1 MYLSH
6 HCTSVFLCSLIRWE
20 KVSSFDALMT
30 EDVSNVAVLKLKGQV
45 MSIIYRFRA
54 AKSNDWLWLKTC
66 SMSFQN
72 PYTEDVEYI
81 VCTNTLANKL
91 VSVVIYLFKVLFCV
105 TLLHCWRWTMP
116 VQCYTECWH
125 KPLGYTELTGYGD
138 ESGNHCPNYKDIL
151 WLLVGLS

>member
-1 MYLSH
+1 
-6 HCTSVFLCSLIRWE
+6 
-20 KVSSFDALMT
+20 MT

-91 VSVVIYLFKVLFCV
+91 VSVVIYLF
-105 TLLHCWRWTMP
+105 
-116 VQCYTECWH
+116 
-125 KPLGYTELTGYGD
+125 
-138 ESGNHCPNYKDIL
+138 
-151 WLLVGLS
+151 